1 MLSQQNHLLAQQTER
16 EPQRRFWRSL
26 GNLILGILEE
36 WLEGM
41 KEKIT
46 NKKKECVLFMYS
58 PVGLKNNIDRILQ
71 AYYLIFPG

>member
-41 KEKIT
+41 KEKRQHGR
-46 NKKKECVLFMYS
+46 KDYK
-58 PVGLKNNIDRILQ
+58 
-71 AYYLIFPG
+71 